1 MAGWLRAHDYDLV
14 VIGAGSA
21 GVWASQYAAR
31 LGARV
36 ALVEKLRIG
45 GDCTHYGCVPSK
57 ALLKAAGVA
66 WAMRD
71 ADRFGLTAVD
81 PAPEV
86 RLERVM
92 ASVREAIERVYSL
105 ETPESLGRAGI
116 DVVMGVARFVDSHT
130 LLVGEGTRMRAR
142 WVLVCT
148 GASPTLPSIAGLDDI
163 EYWTYETVW
172 AQTRLPRHLL
182 VLGSGPVGTEL
193 SQAFARLGSRVT
205 VFERGDRP
213 VRIADPAASA
223 LLRGVLEEEGVQ
235 FRFGAH
241 IDSVRQQGK
250 SVVAVDRG
258 EPVAGDA
265 LLVAVGRRPTV
276 EGLALERAGV
286 KYSERGIQVND
297 QLQTT
302 QDHIYACGDVIGGFQ
317 FTHYAAWQAS
327 VAVRNILFPG
337 RSGGVRAHVPWTLF
351 TDPEVAHCGLS
362 DVEARER
369 LPSSEPVRVVTWSL
383 DHVDRAVTDRSFNG
397 FIKVITRADGTI
409 VGADIVSPRAGET
422 VHEFAL
428 AMDHRL
434 KLGELSSTMHVYP
447 TYAVGVQQLAAD
459 ERVRGLQ
466 HSRWVKVLRQVGTLR
481 RT

>member
-1 MAGWLRAHDYDLV
+1 MG
-14 VIGAGSA
+14 
-21 GVWASQYAAR
+21 
-31 LGARV
+31 
-36 ALVEKLRIG
+36 
-45 GDCTHYGCVPSK
+45 
-57 ALLKAAGVA
+57 
-66 WAMRD
+66 
-71 ADRFGLTAVD
+71 
-81 PAPEV
+81 
-86 RLERVM
+86 
-92 ASVREAIERVYSL
+92 SVREAIERVYSL
-105 ETPESLGRAGI
+105 ETPDSLGRAGV
-116 DVVMGVARFVDSHT
+116 DVALGAARFLDAHT
-130 LLVGEGTRMRAR
+130 LLVGQDRHLRAR
-142 WVLVCT
+142 RVLVCT
-148 GASPTLPSIAGLDDI
+148 GARPTLPPIEGLDDI
-163 EYWTYETVW
+163 DYWTYETVW
-172 AQTRLPRHLL
+172 NQTRLPRHLL
-182 VLGSGPVGTEL
+182 VLGSGPVGIEL

-213 VRIADPAASA
+213 LRMADPAASA
-223 LLRGVLEEEGVQ
+223 VLRGALEEEGVQ

-241 IDSVRQQGK
+241 VELVRPQEN

-258 EPVAGDA
+258 EPVEGDA

-276 EGLALERAGV
+276 EGLDLDRAGV

-297 QLQTT
+297 RLQTT

-327 VAVRNILFPG
+327 VAVRNVLFPG
-337 RSGGVRAHVPWTLF
+337 SSGGVRACVPWTVF

-362 DVEARER
+362 DVEARQR
-369 LPSSEPVRVVTWSL
+369 FPSSEPVRVVSWSL
-383 DHVDRAVTDRSFNG
+383 DHVDRAVTDRSSNG
-397 FIKVITRADGTI
+397 FIKVITRADGTV

-466 HSRWVKVLRQVGTLR
+466 QSRWINLLR
-481 RT
+481 RAGALGRT